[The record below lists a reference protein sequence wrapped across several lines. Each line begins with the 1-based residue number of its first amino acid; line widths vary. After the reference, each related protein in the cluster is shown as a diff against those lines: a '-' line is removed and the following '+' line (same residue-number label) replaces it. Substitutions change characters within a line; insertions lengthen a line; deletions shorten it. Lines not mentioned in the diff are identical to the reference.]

1 MNPDIITK
9 IDPNKL
15 YNMGDL
21 VKLGAVL
28 NAFGNPATRQAVL
41 NAFGNPATRQHISTI
56 ICKGKLKARDLS
68 MSPIHH
74 YWAVRGSDL
83 IKFIKEN
90 YL

>member
-21 VKLGAVL
+21 VKLG
-28 NAFGNPATRQAVL
+28 AVL